1 MLASLFKIYVSKS
14 QNKVDLSN
22 YKKQQNFSKNLL
34 KENRQ
39 NYFGYLNMKSLNRN
53 RKFQNIIKLFFSFEG
68 MNSDKMIIE
77 KNKILS
83 EGIPNLEVMKNYI
96 LAFRKF

>member
-1 MLASLFKIYVSKS
+1 M
-14 QNKVDLSN
+14 
-22 YKKQQNFSKNLL
+22 
-34 KENRQ
+34 
-39 NYFGYLNMKSLNRN
+39 
-53 RKFQNIIKLFFSFEG
+53 KLFFSFEG

-83 EGIPNLEVMKNYI
+83 EGIPNAEVMKNYI